1 MCNCDACLQT
11 LGTITSK
18 KTRMLKVSYMK
29 YSHVSI
35 IKIRYS
41 KGVKL
46 FGKNEKNILILKCGR
61 VGIFM
66 FHFYR

>member
-1 MCNCDACLQT
+1 
-11 LGTITSK
+11 
-18 KTRMLKVSYMK
+18 MK